1 MPDPTPEPTVLVP
14 ESSEAAGARFPSPR
28 ATRMRVLALSLLMVA
43 GTVNYLDRSA
53 LSIGNS
59 SIRADLHLS
68 DAQMGLLLSAF
79 SVSYGLAQ
87 IPVGILIDRMG
98 PRRIMGTGLVL
109 WSGAQMAAGLVGG
122 LAPFIAAR
130 AALGIGESPMYLAG
144 TKVCSN
150 WFRASARA
158 FPIGLFNASSAL
170 GPAIAPLVLTW
181 LLLAYGWRAMFVVVG
196 IAGLLIAVLWAVFY
210 RDPEQDGISI
220 EERRWILA
228 EDEPDA
234 PGAAPTG
241 WTSLLRDRT
250 AWGMALGFVGVI
262 YLTWLYGTWLPDY
275 LQRARHLSL
284 AQAGIWT
291 AVPQGCGFLGA
302 LLGGAAS
309 RSLSHRGV
317 TPLVSCRLPLV
328 LAMLVTAGC
337 TAGAVLVDD
346 TATAIALVCLAL
358 FSASM
363 ASSCGW
369 AMAAV
374 ATTHDKVATLEAFQN
389 VGGSVGA
396 AIAPALTGLIVQ
408 RTGSFT
414 TALLLAAAI
423 AVLTALVYQFGTRER
438 STAAR
443 WEIAR

>member
-1 MPDPTPEPTVLVP
+1 MVNPV
-14 ESSEAAGARFPSPR
+14 SGQAAALSRQRFPSRR
-28 ATRMRVLALSLLMVA
+28 ATRMRVLALALLMIA

-59 SIRADLHLS
+59 SIRADLRLD

-79 SVSYGLAQ
+79 SVAYGLAQ
-87 IPVGILIDRMG
+87 IPVGILIDRAG
-98 PRRIMGTGLVL
+98 PRRVMGAGLVL
-109 WSGAQMAAGLVGG
+109 WSGAQMAAGFVGG
-122 LAPFIAAR
+122 LAPFVAAR

-170 GPAIAPLVLTW
+170 GPAIAPLILTT
-181 LLLAYGWRAMFVVVG
+181 LLLAYGWRTMFVAVG
-196 IAGLLIAVLWAVFY
+196 ALGLLIALAWVLVY
-210 RDPEQDGISI
+210 RDPDRHGLSGEEQD
-220 EERRWILA
+220 WIVA
-228 EDEPDA
+228 EDEPDETA
-234 PGAAPTG
+234 PAG

-250 AWGMALGFVGVI
+250 AWGMAIGFVGVV

-275 LQRARHLSL
+275 LQRARHLSI

-309 RSLSHRGV
+309 RLLTGRGV
-317 TPLVSCRLPLV
+317 RPLASCRLPLV
-328 LAMLVTAGC
+328 AGMLVTAAC
-337 TAGAVLVDD
+337 TASAVLVNS
-346 TATAIALVCLAL
+346 TAAAIALVCVAL
-358 FSASM
+358 FAASL

-396 AIAPALTGLIVQ
+396 AAAPALTGFMVQ
-408 RTGSFT
+408 ATGSFT
-414 TALLLAAAI
+414 AALLLAALV
-423 AVLTALVYQFGTRER
+423 AVLTALIYGFGTRER
-438 STAAR
+438 ETGKETR
-443 WEIAR
+443 